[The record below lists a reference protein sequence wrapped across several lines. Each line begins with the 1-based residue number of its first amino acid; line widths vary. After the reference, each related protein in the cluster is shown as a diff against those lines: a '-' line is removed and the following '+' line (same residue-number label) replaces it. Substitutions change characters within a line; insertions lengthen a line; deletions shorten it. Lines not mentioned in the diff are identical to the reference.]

1 MHDLSQQ
8 LQKGMG
14 GIFELREIRF
24 RDDTYINVL
33 SILDQTFAAVFL
45 SRETFSFQDFD
56 LKSLVNLFYCKSAVP
71 IDFSAF

>member
-45 SRETFSFQDFD
+45 SRDTFSFQDFD
-56 LKSLVNLFYCKSAVP
+56 LRSLVNLIYCKSAVP
-71 IDFSAF
+71 VDFSAF

>member
-45 SRETFSFQDFD
+45 SRDTFSFQDFD
-56 LKSLVNLFYCKSAVP
+56 LKSLANLFYCKSAVP

>member
-14 GIFELREIRF
+14 GIFELWEIRF

-45 SRETFSFQDFD
+45 SRDTFSFQDFD
-56 LKSLVNLFYCKSAVP
+56 LKSLVNLEVTG
-71 IDFSAF
+71 

>member
-1 MHDLSQQ
+1 
-8 LQKGMG
+8 MG

-45 SRETFSFQDFD
+45 SRDTFSFQDFD
-56 LKSLVNLFYCKSAVP
+56 LNSLVNLIYCKSAVP
-71 IDFSAF
+71 VDFSAF